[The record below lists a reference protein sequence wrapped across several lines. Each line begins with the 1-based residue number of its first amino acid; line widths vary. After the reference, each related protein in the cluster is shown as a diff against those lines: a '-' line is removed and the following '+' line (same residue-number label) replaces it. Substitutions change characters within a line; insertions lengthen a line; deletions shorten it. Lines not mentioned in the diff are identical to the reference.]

1 MITPSSL
8 KTVLRGLALSVCL
21 IFILA
26 APSLRAEEIP
36 KFSSPEINAFVTK
49 YVGLIDA
56 YVKAV
61 ADKEEAKVPGLTK
74 QVLDLLSNEGPAIDA
89 KLTAEERPRFEK
101 FMDSYSD
108 KWKNAEPKG

>member
-1 MITPSSL
+1 M
-8 KTVLRGLALSVCL
+8 ALSVCL
-21 IFILA
+21 IFILGA
-26 APSLRAEEIP
+26 LSPSLRAEEIP

-61 ADKEEAKVPGLTK
+61 ANKEDARIPELTK

-108 KWKNAEPKG
+108 RWKNAQAKG